1 MVEIVLAAVV
11 EIAENDV
18 EFDEIEISVV
28 AY

>member
-11 EIAENDV
+11 EIAESDV